1 MIGKDEGR
9 TKDEY
14 HIHVSAVTVA
24 PEYRK
29 LQVGTRLMNK
39 LEDVGNAYKCM
50 KNLDM
55 IYIEL
60 SLNIIKQTMLM
71 IEENAYQ
78 QIKNK
83 NLLKIRECQ

>member
-1 MIGKDEGR
+1 
-9 TKDEY
+9 
-14 HIHVSAVTVA
+14 
-24 PEYRK
+24 
-29 LQVGTRLMNK
+29 
-39 LEDVGNAYKCM
+39 
-50 KNLDM
+50 M

>member
-1 MIGKDEGR
+1 
-9 TKDEY
+9 
-14 HIHVSAVTVA
+14 
-24 PEYRK
+24 
-29 LQVGTRLMNK
+29 
-39 LEDVGNAYKCM
+39 M

-60 SLNIIKQTMLM
+60 SLNIIKQMMLM

-78 QIKNK
+78 RIKSK